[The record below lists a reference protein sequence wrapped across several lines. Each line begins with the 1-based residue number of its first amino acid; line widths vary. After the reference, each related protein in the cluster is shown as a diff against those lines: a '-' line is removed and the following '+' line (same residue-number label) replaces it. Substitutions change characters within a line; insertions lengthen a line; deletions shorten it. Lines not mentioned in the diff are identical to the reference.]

1 MIFTSN
7 GLKRIKAN
15 SFWKHFSFSYNLRY
29 NFMFTWTFDGYR
41 FFSTC
46 ALCLYLLQ
54 GPPEQVLL
62 GLVILPLEA
71 LPQFLGNFIFWLY
84 VQTLALKCV
93 F

>member
-15 SFWKHFSFSYNLRY
+15 SFWNHFSFSYNLRY

-71 LPQFLGNFIFWLY
+71 LPQFLGNKFIFWLY
-84 VQTLALKCV
+84 L
-93 F
+93 